1 MGFSKF
7 LKEIDYGQ
15 YKEYLL
21 ERFGN
26 HKNIEVSEKRKAA
39 AEAKKDSLFGVKPT
53 EKFAKKVKIDIPSIK
68 SLDYNHPAR
77 QYISNRKIPDTFWSE
92 IYWAEDFKNFMDKT
106 FPDHGKEDL
115 IENDPRVVLFFTN
128 REGDITNVAG
138 RVIEK
143 DTPRLRYISIKV
155 SEERKVFGIH
165 RTDLKSTLYVVEG
178 QFDSFFIPNCVS
190 SGDANLYGLGEYLV
204 PLVGNKENIV
214 LVYDNESRNSSI
226 VNQMKKSINRGFRVV
241 IFPSSIE
248 QKDIN
253 EMIRDGG
260 KSPEDILDIIESNTF
275 WGLEAKLKLGE
286 WRKI

>member
-1 MGFSKF
+1 MSVYIDRKYLLLVSSKLRNFKDKGNDLYNFSCPFCGDSASNKTKARGYVFRKQDNYILMCHNCNISMGFSKF

-15 YKEYLL
+15 YKKYLL
-21 ERFGN
+21 EKFGN

-155 SEERKVFGIH
+155 SEERKVFGIN
-165 RTDLKSTLYVVEG
+165 RTDLKSTLYVVE
-178 QFDSFFIPNCVS
+178 
-190 SGDANLYGLGEYLV
+190 
-204 PLVGNKENIV
+204 
-214 LVYDNESRNSSI
+214 R
-226 VNQMKKSINRGFRVV
+226 
-241 IFPSSIE
+241 
-248 QKDIN
+248 
-253 EMIRDGG
+253 
-260 KSPEDILDIIESNTF
+260 
-275 WGLEAKLKLGE
+275 
-286 WRKI
+286 